1 MRKVIATAAAT
12 MLLTVAMAAPA
23 LGGNLPTGNQGRG
36 DICHFED
43 HVGDSRIAEGFINL
57 EECLAMEG
65 AEAIKFNVNG
75 AVHGHGID
83 AADYEL

>member
-23 LGGNLPTGNQGRG
+23 FGGHLPTGNQGRG
-36 DICHFED
+36 DICHLEN
-43 HVGDSRIAEGFINL
+43 HVGDGRILDQADDDACVAAGG
-57 EECLAMEG
+57 MH
-65 AEAIKFNVNG
+65 IKVNVNG

-83 AADYEL
+83 ASEYF